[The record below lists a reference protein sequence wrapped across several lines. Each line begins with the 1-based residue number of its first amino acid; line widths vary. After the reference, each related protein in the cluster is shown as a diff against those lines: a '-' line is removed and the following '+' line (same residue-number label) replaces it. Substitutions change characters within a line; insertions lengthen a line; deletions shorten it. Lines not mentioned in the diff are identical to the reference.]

1 MRIDELRT
9 RWAGFEGGAY
19 RSDMEGWADGVRVMV
34 VTVGC
39 MIVVDCGPKCCTVTP
54 WPGAVE
60 VVVVVVCGPEVV
72 VVEVDDD
79 ANGRPC
85 SPCP

>member
-1 MRIDELRT
+1 
-9 RWAGFEGGAY
+9 
-19 RSDMEGWADGVRVMV
+19 MV

-39 MIVVDCGPKCCTVTP
+39 VIVVDCGPKCCTVTP
-54 WPGAVE
+54 WPGAIE
-60 VVVVVVCGPEVV
+60 VVVVVVWGPEVV